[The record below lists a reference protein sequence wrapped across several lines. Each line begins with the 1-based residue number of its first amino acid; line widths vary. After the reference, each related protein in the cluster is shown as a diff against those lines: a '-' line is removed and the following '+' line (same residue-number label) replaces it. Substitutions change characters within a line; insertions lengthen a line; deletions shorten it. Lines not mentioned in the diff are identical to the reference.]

1 MARILVPACAGRAG
15 WVPPFAGGKKQS
27 DRATDRERG
36 RARCKGEAEVEQA
49 LGTESWRNLS
59 KSALRAPT
67 PTPTLT
73 LPSLT
78 ALTRGRQR
86 HDDSHGAALTS
97 PCRRGPAAG
106 FVKLVPVY
114 RALREVFE
122 DSKDEPR
129 PSFR

>member
-15 WVPPFAGGKKQS
+15 WVPPFASGKKQS

-49 LGTESWRNLS
+49 LGIESRRNLS

-78 ALTRGRQR
+78 ALTRHSSRPPPC
-86 HDDSHGAALTS
+86 DCGAYQDTRAI
-97 PCRRGPAAG
+97 
-106 FVKLVPVY
+106 PVHRDMAQAVQY
-114 RALREVFE
+114 F
-122 DSKDEPR
+122 
-129 PSFR
+129 